1 MVYSIWMINISFDKG
16 ENEIEGQDIESERE
30 SERGRKKKKN
40 HEASS
45 GKANLAKS
53 TNIKYFVIKQV
64 RISYHLKIRHT

>member
-1 MVYSIWMINISFDKG
+1 MVHFIWMINISFDNG
-16 ENEIEGQDIESERE
+16 ENEIEGQGIESDRERVKGE
-30 SERGRKKKKN
+30 EKKRN

-64 RISYHLKIRHT
+64 RRSYHLKIRHT